1 MDWSSIQN
9 KKIFLEKNN
18 KKIILSRKERLLQD
32 VILCSYIDLLKYLE
46 KYQLS
51 VASSSFFTSDST
63 LDPLKN
69 KSDFPIEFS
78 NLESV
83 LNNQRR
89 LGQLNSETA
98 EKLFLIG
105 WLLLTNLMYQTVSI
119 NVTLNM
125 RMSSYL
131 WSNKG
136 YFYVA
141 KLKLSLLDTNK
152 KVVRNKR

>member
-9 KKIFLEKNN
+9 KKVFLEKNN
-18 KKIILSRKERLLQD
+18 KKIILSKKERLLQD

-63 LDPLKN
+63 LYPLKN

-105 WLLLTNLMYQTVSI
+105 WLLSTNLMYQTVSI

-136 YFYVA
+136 YFHVA

>member
-9 KKIFLEKNN
+9 KTKIFGKKQQKNN
-18 KKIILSRKERLLQD
+18 TYRKDRLFQD
-32 VILCSYIDLLKYLE
+32 VFLCSYIDLLKNLE

-51 VASSSFFTSDST
+51 VVSSSFFTSDST
-63 LDPLKN
+63 LHLLKN

-83 LNNQRR
+83 LNNQRC
-89 LGQLNSETA
+89 LEQLNSETA

-105 WLLLTNLMYQTVSI
+105 WLLSTNLIYQTLSV

-136 YFYVA
+136 HFHVA

-152 KVVRNKR
+152 KVVRNKC